1 MPDDITLPMIAIGG
15 GFALLLVVLC
25 IFWFAARSLARR
37 RRARLAARRTS
48 FHAVVIDPRIAELGR
63 AAFEDMPRARQD
75 QVIEV
80 VEILL
85 PPPPPMPVI
94 TPVVDY
100 LPQPRP
106 DMRVQMH
113 YLQREPQ
120 QPRMARGSTPGIVTA
135 PRPHAHARTN
145 DWDVPTAPS
154 VTARMRAYRR

>member
-1 MPDDITLPMIAIGG
+1 MPDDITMPMIAIGG
-15 GFALLLVVLC
+15 GFALLFVVLC
-25 IFWFAARSLARR
+25 IFGFAARSLARR

-63 AAFEDMPRARQD
+63 AAFEDMPRPRSE
-75 QVIEV
+75 VIEV

-106 DMRVQMH
+106 DMRVRMH

-120 QPRMARGSTPGIVTA
+120 PPRMARGSTPGIVTA
-135 PRPHAHARTN
+135 PRPHAQYAN